1 MDTLIPIALFH
12 NWTVAEVYRSHLLA
26 EGILAVIDHPAMH
39 SLMGSAVITPGGI
52 PLKIR
57 DDQAILA
64 LRILERLKAESGDE
78 APFELLY

>member
-1 MDTLIPIALFH
+1 MDALIPIALFH
-12 NWTVAEVYRSHLLA
+12 NWTVAEMYRSHLLG
-26 EGILAVIDHPAMH
+26 EGILAVIDHSAMH
-39 SLMGSAVITPGGI
+39 TLMGGTVITPGGI

-64 LRILERLKAESGDE
+64 LRILEKLKAESGED